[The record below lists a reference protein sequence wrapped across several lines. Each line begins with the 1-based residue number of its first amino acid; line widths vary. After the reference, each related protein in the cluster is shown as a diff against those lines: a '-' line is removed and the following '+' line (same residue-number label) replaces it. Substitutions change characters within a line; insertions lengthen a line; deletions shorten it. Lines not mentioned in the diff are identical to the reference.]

1 MSFLFITNIS
11 AEPHERKSVY
21 VDRST
26 ILGAG
31 EGTFARRT
39 FLPGHLVSYYNGV
52 KLREDQMFLSNMTQA
67 ALHICHCSPI
77 YEQQYRI

>member
-1 MSFLFITNIS
+1 MSFLFISNIF

-26 ILGAG
+26 IQGAG

-67 ALHICHCSPI
+67 PLHIFPCSPI
-77 YEQQYRI
+77 HEQKYRI

>member
-1 MSFLFITNIS
+1 MSFLFISNIF

-26 ILGAG
+26 IQGAG

-52 KLREDQMFLSNMTQA
+52 KLREDQIFLSNMTQA
-67 ALHICHCSPI
+67 AFHISHCTPI
-77 YEQQYRI
+77 HEQKYRI